1 MNILQ
6 NRIDPMTTLFS
17 MTIRVYQSNDQNF
30 CIIMYMIYL
39 FSSTTSNEVLTFY
52 RGVVVTEYVWY

>member
-1 MNILQ
+1 
-6 NRIDPMTTLFS
+6 MTTLFS